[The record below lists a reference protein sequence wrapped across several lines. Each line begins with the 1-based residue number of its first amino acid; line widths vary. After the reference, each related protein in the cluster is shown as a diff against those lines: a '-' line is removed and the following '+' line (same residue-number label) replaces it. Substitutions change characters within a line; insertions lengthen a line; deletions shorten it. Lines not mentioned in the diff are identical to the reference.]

1 MTSCAGVERVCRR
14 DRLGLCDC
22 EFVTKVEDP
31 PELTKGIA
39 LADAELPRSEVESR
53 SVGAS
58 EEALEVEGREFC
70 SICAR
75 VLDITEF
82 TEGVEVL
89 VLIDSLDIV
98 V

>member
-1 MTSCAGVERVCRR
+1 
-14 DRLGLCDC
+14 LGLCDC
-22 EFVTKVEDP
+22 EWATKVEDP
-31 PELTKGIA
+31 PELKKCIA

-58 EEALEVEGREFC
+58 EEALELEGREFP

-82 TEGVEVL
+82 TEGMEVK
-89 VLIDSLDIV
+89 VVIDSLDMMYEAGFV
-98 V
+98 

>member
-1 MTSCAGVERVCRR
+1 M
-14 DRLGLCDC
+14 GLFCDC
-22 EFVTKVEDP
+22 ECVTKVEDP
-31 PELTKGIA
+31 PELTKGTA
-39 LADAELPRSEVESR
+39 LADADLPRSEVESR

-70 SICAR
+70 LICAR
-75 VLDITEF
+75 VLGITEF
-82 TEGVEVL
+82 AEGVEGVGVEGV